1 MGFFDKVSQ
10 KVFLGLLMAC
20 SHMSFFV
27 YAVSNQRQQQ
37 QMSASWVTPQSN
49 HFTSNAPVS
58 KSLPNSI
65 WNRNVWYSWVQVM
78 IRWPGWHILNTHS
91 DPHTDTHTHTRFKGL
106 THPPPRHH
114 HQHHFHPL
122 LTVMSWLFEESQ
134 TLGQDSQG
142 GRETGVCVFGR
153 LNSSNSPIPQVIV
166 PKKSHSGSPE
176 EISIA

>member
-1 MGFFDKVSQ
+1 MMGFFDKVSQ

-106 THPPPRHH
+106 THPPPPSPPPAPFPPTAHCH
-114 HQHHFHPL
+114 
-122 LTVMSWLFEESQ
+122 VMTLRGEPNSWARQSR
-134 TLGQDSQG
+134 
-142 GRETGVCVFGR
+142 RERDRSLCVWQ
-153 LNSSNSPIPQVIV
+153 IKQ
-166 PKKSHSGSPE
+166 
-176 EISIA
+176 